1 MGYVRKC
8 LNEVRLH
15 LVKAQRDHDNLSPD
29 FYWDLRNGLTLYLV
43 VLGEI
48 AAGRI
53 LRYFEP
59 LQPTACMAAYLGHD
73 RMLRILERN
82 GVSVSALEWSSLNIL
97 FSAILGRRFRLV
109 KRILSRYPQLRATKH
124 LWYGHAGS
132 FCAGFGS
139 VRILRFLRN
148 AGFDMREVYRHPKMP
163 PDKPGHWGS
172 ALLFAVE
179 NRRRSLIADLVA
191 HEEFCPWEGL
201 VFSDG
206 RLKRSFFVDAVR
218 NRCYG
223 VARIYLENGWL
234 DRPKTED
241 EFWDLLRRTEAEFD
255 FKAFHFLED
264 SFPSFDAKRIVREHI
279 EEDYFDARIRRYCG
293 APKKEPDPLYR
304 SSRETVEDI
313 CDSIRHWIKMERPDM
328 IRYQLDIVPEVLPL
342 VWPELREPIQAAFA
356 EMPAD
361 GEPCRR
367 YLFRLARSLGIEL
380 FKNDESKRF
389 WEDKCDTVIPWEN
402 TQTIDDVFPLAE
414 ELDGGYLPPK
424 EIRPKIYQ
432 ALHALG
438 KAARRFLDDPDINPN
453 IDLSWNWPFFVW
465 LGYYADWKT
474 YKGWLLRGME
484 IYRDNMDDPGDFELG
499 STPSIVRHLLPD
511 LEHRPWI
518 SKHYTGNT
526 LGYAAADGDTTAVKQ
541 ILKEGCPV
549 NFHRGVAGDKISPLR
564 AALLHDRDAVARLLY
579 AAGGMNIQNGVVYPV
594 PSWIAKPRPLHVAKI
609 RKTLGDACRDLKKIG
624 AICHEWTDLP

>member
-1 MGYVRKC
+1 
-8 LNEVRLH
+8 
-15 LVKAQRDHDNLSPD
+15 
-29 FYWDLRNGLTLYLV
+29 
-43 VLGEI
+43 
-48 AAGRI
+48 
-53 LRYFEP
+53 
-59 LQPTACMAAYLGHD
+59 
-73 RMLRILERN
+73 
-82 GVSVSALEWSSLNIL
+82 
-97 FSAILGRRFRLV
+97 
-109 KRILSRYPQLRATKH
+109 
-124 LWYGHAGS
+124 
-132 FCAGFGS
+132 
-139 VRILRFLRN
+139 
-148 AGFDMREVYRHPKMP
+148 
-163 PDKPGHWGS
+163 
-172 ALLFAVE
+172 
-179 NRRRSLIADLVA
+179 
-191 HEEFCPWEGL
+191 
-201 VFSDG
+201 
-206 RLKRSFFVDAVR
+206 
-218 NRCYG
+218 
-223 VARIYLENGWL
+223 
-234 DRPKTED
+234 
-241 EFWDLLRRTEAEFD
+241 
-255 FKAFHFLED
+255 
-264 SFPSFDAKRIVREHI
+264 
-279 EEDYFDARIRRYCG
+279 
-293 APKKEPDPLYR
+293 
-304 SSRETVEDI
+304 
-313 CDSIRHWIKMERPDM
+313 MEQPDM
-328 IRYQLDIVPEVLPL
+328 IRYQLNIVPEVLPL

-402 TQTIDDVFPLAE
+402 KQTINDVFPLAE
-414 ELDGGYLPPK
+414 ELNGGYLPPK

-432 ALHALG
+432 ALHAIG

-526 LGYAAADGDTTAVKQ
+526 LGYVAADGDISAVKQ

-594 PSWIAKPRPLHVAKI
+594 PPWIAKPRPFHVARI
-609 RKTLGDACRDLKKIG
+609 RKTLGDANATPILIDPITPLPPRLSKLREHWLEDAKELNGNCCCMIPCAPDAILFRYDGRLYALCRESVAMDWHAFEVSFDEICRDLKKIG
-624 AICHEWTDLP
+624 VICHEWTDQP